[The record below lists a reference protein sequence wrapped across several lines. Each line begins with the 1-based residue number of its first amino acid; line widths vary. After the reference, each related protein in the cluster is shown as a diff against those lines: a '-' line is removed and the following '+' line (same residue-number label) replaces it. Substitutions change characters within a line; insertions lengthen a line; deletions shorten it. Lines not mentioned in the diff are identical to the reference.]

1 MDLAEKKEPRYG
13 LRRYDPPLPSAD
25 EPDAKGNYKEDI
37 FTSENEEDDNLPVLM
52 NKSINF
58 DTIEHH
64 ATFGEQ
70 QHTDSSFKDYD
81 HNHYATAI
89 QVQQFNHGQEAVN
102 NPQTQH
108 QDTKSALTAE

>member
-1 MDLAEKKEPRYG
+1 MDLAEEEEPRYN
-13 LRRYDPPLPSAD
+13 LRRYDKPVAGAD
-25 EPDAKGNYKEDI
+25 EPDIKDNCREDI

-81 HNHYATAI
+81 
-89 QVQQFNHGQEAVN
+89 
-102 NPQTQH
+102 
-108 QDTKSALTAE
+108 

>member
-1 MDLAEKKEPRYG
+1 MDLAEEEEHRYN
-13 LRRYDPPLPSAD
+13 LRRFTNIKTDTPVAPLSSIPGAD
-25 EPDAKGNYKEDI
+25 EPDIKDNCREDI

-70 QHTDSSFKDYD
+70 QHTDYS
-81 HNHYATAI
+81 
-89 QVQQFNHGQEAVN
+89 
-102 NPQTQH
+102 P
-108 QDTKSALTAE
+108 